1 MKISGENQFV
11 KANAY
16 VNNVRDKEKAESS
29 SGQTTQ
35 VSTEDSVVLSPKA
48 KEIQQ
53 ARKLLEEVP
62 DIREEKVARLKEQIE
77 NGTYEID
84 AKKIAAKMIRESL
97 LNESF

>member
-11 KANAY
+11 NTNAY
-16 VNNVRDKEKAESS
+16 VKSVRDKEKADPS
-29 SGQTTQ
+29 SGQTREP
-35 VSTEDSVVLSPKA
+35 STEDNVVLSPKA

-62 DIREEKVARLKEQIE
+62 DIREEKVARLKEQIQ

-84 AKKIAAKMIRESL
+84 AKKVAAKMVRDSL
-97 LNESF
+97 LNESL